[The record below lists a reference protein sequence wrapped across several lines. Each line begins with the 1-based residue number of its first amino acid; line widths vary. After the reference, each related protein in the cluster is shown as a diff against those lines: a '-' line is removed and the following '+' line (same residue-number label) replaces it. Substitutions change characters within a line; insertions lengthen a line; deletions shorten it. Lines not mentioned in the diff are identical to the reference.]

1 MKAAISKSSA
11 TKTVPKK
18 AGPKVINSEV
28 TKTVGADGKKAVN
41 RKPADLGSVPDSAG
55 KTLTKYSGASNGV
68 RGDAAKE
75 LNNMADQGTKSLG
88 IAALNV
94 ARMMGRNTISV
105 QDLQIV
111 CEARGIEF
119 DFSNYEN
126 HDEDDMEE

>member
-1 MKAAISKSSA
+1 MKSAVSKSSA

-18 AGPKVINSEV
+18 PGPKVINSEV
-28 TKTVGADGKKAVN
+28 SKTVNTDGKKASN

-75 LNNMADQGTKSLG
+75 LNNMTDQATKSIGL
-88 IAALNV
+88 AALSV
-94 ARMMGRNTISV
+94 ARLMGRNTISV

-126 HDEDDMEE
+126 NDDDEMED